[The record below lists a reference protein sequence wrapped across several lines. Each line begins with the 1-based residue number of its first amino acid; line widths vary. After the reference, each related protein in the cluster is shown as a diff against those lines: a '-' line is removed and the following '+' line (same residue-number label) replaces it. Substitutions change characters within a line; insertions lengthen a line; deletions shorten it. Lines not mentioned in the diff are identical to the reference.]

1 MTLPSRGG
9 AVHPFNGRCNGA
21 SGTEAVLRS
30 SQLLSYPFPIAD
42 RESAVAGDAPLAACK
57 PMGRLFLRPEK
68 AESQVGKF
76 WIFFAQAAPGT
87 KRHSIPCRGGGI
99 NLCIKIGVYL
109 SFGIH
114 MEVLREPVL
123 AFCVH
128 GSTEGRAGAWIRTQ
142 GSATLDIP
150 SLPCG
155 CPAV

>member
-1 MTLPSRGG
+1 
-9 AVHPFNGRCNGA
+9 
-21 SGTEAVLRS
+21 
-30 SQLLSYPFPIAD
+30 
-42 RESAVAGDAPLAACK
+42 
-57 PMGRLFLRPEK
+57 MGRLFLRPEK
-68 AESQVGKF
+68 AESQVGKC

-87 KRHSIPCRGGGI
+87 KRHTVPCRGGGI